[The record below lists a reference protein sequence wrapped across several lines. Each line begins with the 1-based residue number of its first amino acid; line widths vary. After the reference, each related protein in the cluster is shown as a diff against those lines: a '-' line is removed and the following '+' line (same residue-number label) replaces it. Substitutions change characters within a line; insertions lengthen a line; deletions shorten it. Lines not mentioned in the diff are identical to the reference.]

1 MEEFR
6 GETFCRKA
14 GVRISGKSTTARRKQ
29 CMEFVGTYGLVNFEG
44 EQICHNFVSIF
55 HNTVIATTLFETIF

>member
-6 GETFCRKA
+6 GETFSRKVA
-14 GVRISGKSTTARRKQ
+14 LYISGKSTTARGKQ

-44 EQICHNFVSIF
+44 EQIRHNFVSIF
-55 HNTVIATTLFETIF
+55 YNTVIATTLSKIIL